1 MTHSSFQVC
10 AQLLCHVW
18 LFETPWTV
26 ALQAPLSMGFPK
38 QEYWSGLP
46 LPFPGDLPNPG
57 IKPVSLAFAS
67 RLSLSHQGS
76 PAFKIILCKSKQHLV
91 FFTSLSFF
99 PPAHSLTWKLI
110 PHFWKL
116 VKFFFFSKCW
126 LNWVFIVACRLSLLV
141 AHWLL
146 FLQNMGS
153 RLQRLCSCNAG
164 VSLGMAHRFS
174 SCPKA
179 CGILVLRLG
188 TKPMSLALK
197 SRLSTTGPPG
207 KSHFFLLSH
216 FWPLLWFT
224 EMSYK
229 HVL

>member
-1 MTHSSFQVC
+1 MYNSFV
-10 AQLLCHVW
+10 
-18 LFETPWTV
+18 TPWTA

-116 VKFFFFSKCW
+116 VKFFFFSKCLKWNLKHNWSW
-126 LNWVFIVACRLSLLV
+126 LVSAVCILTGDLV
-141 AHWLL
+141 NIQKLIYFWQWDPNSPLGSFHRSWLI
-146 FLQNMGS
+146 F
-153 RLQRLCSCNAG
+153 
-164 VSLGMAHRFS
+164 
-174 SCPKA
+174 
-179 CGILVLRLG
+179 
-188 TKPMSLALK
+188 
-197 SRLSTTGPPG
+197 
-207 KSHFFLLSH
+207 
-216 FWPLLWFT
+216 
-224 EMSYK
+224 
-229 HVL
+229 